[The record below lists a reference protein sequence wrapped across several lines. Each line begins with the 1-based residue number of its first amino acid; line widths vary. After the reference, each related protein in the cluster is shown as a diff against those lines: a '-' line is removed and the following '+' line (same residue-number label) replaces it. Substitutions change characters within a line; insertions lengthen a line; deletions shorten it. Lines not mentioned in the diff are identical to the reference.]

1 MYQNSYPGKFIVFEG
16 LDGSGQTTQAF
27 LLRTYIENLD
37 LKVFITKEPTKNSEF
52 GKEIEDILKHR
63 RIADG
68 GELQKLFAKDRNE
81 HLEKEIIPAL
91 KEGTN
96 VISDRY
102 FFSSF
107 AFGSIDCDLEWL
119 IELNNDFM
127 LPDATFV
134 LMVRPETAVERIKKR
149 GLETTFFEELEKLK
163 KVVRNY
169 ELLAGRF
176 GNLFFIDGERSIEEV
191 HKEIV
196 GKVRNFIK

>member
-1 MYQNSYPGKFIVFEG
+1 MHKNPYLGKFIVFEG
-16 LDGSGQTTQAF
+16 LDGSGETTQVSLFGA
-27 LLRTYIENLD
+27 YVENLGS
-37 LKVFITKEPTKNSEF
+37 KVFITKEPTKNSEY

-63 RIADG
+63 KTAEG
-68 GELQKLFAKDRNE
+68 VELQKLFAKDRNE

-119 IELNNDFM
+119 IELNDDFI

-134 LMVRPETAVERIKKR
+134 LMVKPETAVERIKKR

-163 KVVRNY
+163 KVIKNY
-169 ELLAGRF
+169 ESLRGRF
-176 GNLFFIDGERSIEEV
+176 ENLFFIDGERSIEEV

-196 GKVRNFIK
+196 EKARNFLK

>member
-16 LDGSGQTTQAF
+16 LDGSGQTTQAG
-27 LLRTYIENLD
+27 LLGEYLKH
-37 LKVFITKEPTKNSEF
+37 LGKKVFLTKEPTKDTEF
-52 GKEIEDILKHR
+52 GREIEDILKR
-63 RIADG
+63 RKIADG
-68 GELQKLFAKDRNE
+68 SELQKLFAKDRNE
-81 HLEKEIIPAL
+81 QLQKEIIPAL

-107 AFGSIDCDLEWL
+107 AFGSVDCDLEWL

-163 KVVRNY
+163 KVIKNY
-169 ELLAGRF
+169 ELLRGRF
-176 GNLFFIDGERSIEEV
+176 ENLFFINGERPIEEV
-191 HKEIV
+191 RKEIV
-196 GKVRNFIK
+196 EKARNFLK